1 MMLMMP
7 QAASVL
13 GCERLWLNI
22 SATLIFLCFH
32 AGSRLTIGVASW
44 TWNSSAVALDLKRKL
59 VTKSCIASFL
69 DTNLCPKTGRYKIS
83 PAFKFTVPAGTFR
96 PCSTFVSC
104 LGWFFPRSR
113 SSSSSSSSS
122 RNSSSS
128 SKSKSS
134 TRTRTSTGT
143 STSSCRRGGG
153 GGFGGAG
160 GVVIPLDR

>member
-1 MMLMMP
+1 MLMMP

-22 SATLIFLCFH
+22 SATLIFLRFH
-32 AGSRLTIGVASW
+32 AGSRLTIGVESW

-83 PAFKFTVPAGTFR
+83 PAFKFTVPASTFR
-96 PCSTFVSC
+96 PSARSC
-104 LGWFFPRSR
+104 HVWGGFFPAAAAAAAVENSSR
-113 SSSSSSSSS
+113 SS
-122 RNSSSS
+122 
-128 SKSKSS
+128 KSQSS